1 MPRSPHPLR
10 HRPTV
15 LAVIVAAAALAL
27 TGCAQDAP
35 DPSGS
40 ATPPPASEAPEPG
53 ASESPVPTEEPA
65 TPFEIACDVLLT
77 PDDVYAFNPNYSP
90 APGYEPQ
97 ADGITGVADEAGTTC
112 GLVNQTNGAL
122 IEVAVAT
129 PPESALEA
137 RKNDAALS
145 SHPVPTYGTPPDVE
159 GYFERTGE
167 NGEAQVFTG
176 PYWIVIASTE
186 LVEPGD
192 AQTLVS
198 AVIANL
204 EAA

>member
-1 MPRSPHPLR
+1 MPRSPHLLR
-10 HRPTV
+10 HRPTA
-15 LAVIVAAAALAL
+15 LAVLVSAAALAL
-27 TGCAQDAP
+27 TGCAADTPEPGGTAAPPQTSGAP
-35 DPSGS
+35 D
-40 ATPPPASEAPEPG
+40 PG
-53 ASESPVPTEEPA
+53 ASETPLPTEEPA

-77 PDDVYAFNPNYSP
+77 PDDVYAFNPNYGP

-97 ADGITGVADEAGTTC
+97 AVGITGVADEAGTTC
-112 GLVNQTNGAL
+112 GLLNQTSGAI
-122 IEVAVAT
+122 IEVGVAT
-129 PPESALEA
+129 PPESALES

-159 GYFERTGE
+159 GYFDRAGE

-192 AQTLVS
+192 AQALVS
-198 AVIANL
+198 AVIENL